1 MAHPRMGRDTRRL
14 RQKIKVCCLG
24 AATNFLNKKENLIK
38 AQNQYR
44 VLIKI
49 NDEL

>member
-1 MAHPRMGRDTRRL
+1 VRSLQITVENKSLLP
-14 RQKIKVCCLG
+14 G

-38 AQNQYR
+38 AQNPYR
-44 VLIKI
+44 VLMKI